1 MYDQKN
7 DVLNFQPDKNM
18 ATSKS
23 FEQQYPAIDRLLD
36 GELGWIEVGGNDMI
50 SAFVRAY
57 YEGGT
62 VYEGKDSYPSM
73 AEAFKDLDRG
83 IQAFLDENG
92 I

>member
-1 MYDQKN
+1 MYDRKN
-7 DVLNFQPDKNM
+7 DVLDFQPHKNM

-36 GELGWIEVGGNDMI
+36 GLGWIEIGENDMI

-57 YEGGT
+57 SEGGT
-62 VYEGKDSYPSM
+62 IYEGEDLYPSM

-92 I
+92 N